1 MELTYPNNIEE
12 WYVKGNIQDDFGQN
26 IYVEIPGKFNE
37 DGTLN
42 VEQTQAYVDQA
53 ILRIKESAKLHNEA
67 KNSVKATIIS

>member
-1 MELTYPNNIEE
+1 MELTYPTNTEE
-12 WYVKGNIQDDFGQN
+12 WYVKGTIQDDSGQN

-53 ILRIKESAKLHNEA
+53 ILHIKRQYAALS
-67 KNSVKATIIS
+67 KNSVKATIVS